1 MIYLSVDKAADTANE
16 RTEITMNEIQL
27 SKKAYLVLSNGSVF
41 EGTRIG
47 ADGDALGELVFTT
60 GMTGYLET
68 LTDPSYCG
76 QIVMQTF
83 PLIGNYGVI
92 PEDFEGVSAVKGYVV
107 RELCAS
113 PSNFRSEGE
122 LDKFLKQNGIPG
134 LCGVDTRE
142 ITRII
147 REEGVMNAKICS
159 EIPKDLSDIMSYSVK
174 KAVAT
179 VSAEKVEVY
188 PAEGETKFRVAL
200 MDYGAKKNIIRSL
213 QQRGCEVTCFPE
225 SAKAEEV
232 LGMNP
237 DGIMLSNGPG
247 DPEENVG
254 PIEELKKLIGKVPVF
269 GICLGHQLTALAM
282 GGRTMKLKYGHRGAN
297 QPVKDLI
304 GGRTFITSQNH
315 GYAVVSDSLDGI
327 GRETFINANDQS
339 CEGMEYPGKN
349 CFTVQF
355 HPEACGG
362 PRDTAFLFDR
372 FIAMMGGK
380 KNV

>member
-1 MIYLSVDKAADTANE
+1 
-16 RTEITMNEIQL
+16 MNTQKE
-27 SKKAYLVLSNGSVF
+27 SKKAYLVLSNGTVY
-41 EGTRIG
+41 EGRRIG
-47 ADGDALGELVFTT
+47 SCRDSIGELVFTT

-76 QIVMQTF
+76 QIVMHTF

-92 PEDFEGVSAVKGYVV
+92 SPDFEGKTAVRGYVV
-107 RELCAS
+107 RELCET

-122 LDKFLKQNGIPG
+122 LEKFLIENDIPG
-134 LCGVDTRE
+134 IAGVDTRE
-142 ITRII
+142 ITRTI
-147 REEGVMNAKICS
+147 REEGVMNAMICS
-159 EIPKDLSDIMSYSVK
+159 EVPNGLDEIKSYAMRNAVK
-174 KAVAT
+174 T
-179 VSAEKVEVY
+179 VSGGEVKVY
-188 PAEGETKFRVAL
+188 PAEGQKLYRVAL
-200 MDYGAKKNIIRSL
+200 MDYGAKMNIIRSL

-232 LGMNP
+232 LGINP

-254 PIEELKKLIGKVPVF
+254 PIEELKKMIGKVPVF

-282 GGRTMKLKYGHRGAN
+282 GGKTVKLKYGHRGAN

-304 GGRTFITSQNH
+304 GGRTYITSQNH
-315 GYAVVSDSLDGI
+315 GYAVVSDSLKGI
-327 GRETFINANDQS
+327 GRETFVNANDQS

-362 PRDTAFLFDR
+362 PRDTGFLFDR
-372 FIAMMGGK
+372 FIKMMGGSE
-380 KNV
+380 NA

>member
-1 MIYLSVDKAADTANE
+1 
-16 RTEITMNEIQL
+16 MNGIQF
-27 SKKAYLVLSNGSVF
+27 SKKACLVLSNGSVY
-41 EGTRIG
+41 EGIRIG
-47 ADGDALGELVFTT
+47 AEGDSVGELVFTT

-92 PEDFEGVSAVKGYVV
+92 SPDFEGETAVRGYIV
-107 RELCAS
+107 RELCDY
-113 PSNFRSEGE
+113 PSNFRSEYE
-122 LDKFLKQNGIPG
+122 LDRFLKEKGIPG
-134 LCGVDTRE
+134 IAGVDTRE

-147 REEGVMNAKICS
+147 REEGVMNAKICDAP
-159 EIPKDLSDIMSYSVK
+159 PKDLSDVISYKVER
-174 KAVAT
+174 AVAT
-179 VSAEKVEVY
+179 VSRREPEVY
-188 PAEGETKFRVAL
+188 PAENGRKFTVAL

-213 QQRGCEVTCFPE
+213 QSRGCEVTAFPQN
-225 SAKAEEV
+225 AKAEEV
-232 LGMNP
+232 LAIHP

-247 DPEENVG
+247 DPEENVEA
-254 PIEELKKLIGKVPVF
+254 IAELKKLIGKVPIF

-282 GGRTMKLKYGHRGAN
+282 GGKTMKLKYGHRGAN

-304 GGRTFITSQNH
+304 GGRTYITSQNH
-315 GYAVVSDSLDGI
+315 GYAVVSESLKGI
-327 GRETFINANDQS
+327 GRETFINANDLS
-339 CEGMEYPGKN
+339 CEGMEYPGER

-372 FIAMMGGK
+372 FIEMMGGERDA
-380 KNV
+380 